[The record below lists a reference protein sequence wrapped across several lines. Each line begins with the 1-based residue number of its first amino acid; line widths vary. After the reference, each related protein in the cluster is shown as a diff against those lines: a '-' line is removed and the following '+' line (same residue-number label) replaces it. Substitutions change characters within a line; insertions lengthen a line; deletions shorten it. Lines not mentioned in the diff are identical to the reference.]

1 MKDNKTIGAIF
12 GAILGFVFVITCT
25 SPLSSNASET
35 AGSGKYQISIT
46 NVAKR
51 EYSASTGFY
60 YDHFLIETIIDTET
74 GQVVSRTKT
83 SADSVVPVAGP

>member
-12 GAILGFVFVITCT
+12 GVILGFVFVITCT

-46 NVAKR
+46 NVAER
-51 EYSASTGFY
+51 DYSTQGGWY
-60 YDHFLIETIIDTET
+60 YSHFLIETIIDTET
-74 GQVVSRTKT
+74 GNVVSRTKT
-83 SADSVVPVAGP
+83 HAGSVVPVAGP